1 MDANGFGDSL
11 PWPAKTERIVNG
23 SVSPYL
29 AVHGSF
35 WELRT
40 LIGRYRKIIGTGRN
54 HWTIP
59 NSFLSELLN
68 FTNIATLQCLWLR
81 TIPRLPHIDTR
92 KIKDHALLFPLDT
105 GTTARGAAAGKE
117 GLPKFQIGDGMN
129 HYDAITCM
137 LTIKAG
143 CTYYSDSRG
152 GELNVYRLSFWIGFL
167 GGFKQMRTCANEL
180 TE

>member
-1 MDANGFGDSL
+1 MVRFLPISPFMALFGSSELSL
-11 PWPAKTERIVNG
+11 EDIGR
-23 SVSPYL
+23 S
-29 AVHGSF
+29 
-35 WELRT
+35 WELEE
-40 LIGRYRKIIGTGRN
+40 IIERYRIASWVNYWISPTLLHSNAFGYVQFQGCHISTPGRSR
-54 HWTIP
+54 I
-59 NSFLSELLN
+59 
-68 FTNIATLQCLWLR
+68 TLCF
-81 TIPRLPHIDTR
+81 
-92 KIKDHALLFPLDT
+92 FPLDT